1 MTFQANKEQK
11 DNKMYNMCVACVF
24 NRKQDVETHKI
35 SNKINKFEIF
45 EI

>member
-1 MTFQANKEQK
+1 
-11 DNKMYNMCVACVF
+11 MCVVCVV

-35 SNKINKFEIF
+35 LNKINKFEIF